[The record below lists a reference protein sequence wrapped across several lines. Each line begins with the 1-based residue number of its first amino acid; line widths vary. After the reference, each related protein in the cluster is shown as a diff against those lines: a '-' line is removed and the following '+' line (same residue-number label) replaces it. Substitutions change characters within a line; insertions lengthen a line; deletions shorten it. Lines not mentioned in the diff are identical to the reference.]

1 MTESW
6 VVIFTSTRI
15 AEDAEGYRAMAA
27 QMEALAHAQPGFI
40 SMRSVRGDDG
50 VGITVCYWE
59 SEQSIAAWKRNVDHA
74 SAQQQGKSTWYSD
87 YSVTIAKVERQYGSR
102 SPSTPNPRP
111 PPSKVSLG

>member
-6 VVIFTSTRI
+6 VVIFTSTRS
-15 AEDAEGYRAMAA
+15 AEDAAGYRAMAA

-40 SMRSVRGDDG
+40 SMQSVRGDDG

-74 SAQQQGKSTWYSD
+74 AAQQQGISTWYFD
-87 YSVTIAKVERQYGSR
+87 YRVIIAKVERQYGKRNS
-102 SPSTPNPRP
+102 SA
-111 PPSKVSLG
+111 K

>member
-6 VVIFTSTRI
+6 VVIFTSTRTS
-15 AEDAEGYRAMAA
+15 EDTDGYRAMAA
-27 QMEALAHAQPGFI
+27 QMEALAYAQLGFI
-40 SMRSVRGDDG
+40 SMQSVRRDDG

-87 YSVTIAKVERQYGSR
+87 YSVTIAKVERQYDKRNSFA
-102 SPSTPNPRP
+102 
-111 PPSKVSLG
+111 K

>member
-6 VVIFTSTRI
+6 VVIFTSTRT
-15 AEDAEGYRAMAA
+15 AEDAEGYRAMGA
-27 QMEALAHAQPGFI
+27 QMQELAHAQPGFI
-40 SMRSVRGDDG
+40 SMQSVRGDDG

-87 YSVTIAKVERQYGSR
+87 YGVTIAKVERQYGKHNSSAR
-102 SPSTPNPRP
+102 
-111 PPSKVSLG
+111 

>member
-6 VVIFTSTRI
+6 IVVFTSARTS
-15 AEDAEGYRAMAA
+15 EDADGYRAMAA
-27 QMEALAHAQPGFI
+27 QMEALAYAQPGFI
-40 SMRSVRGDDG
+40 SMQSVRGDDG

-87 YSVTIAKVERQYGSR
+87 YRVTIAKVERQYGKHI
-102 SPSTPNPRP
+102 PPTPKP
-111 PPSKVSLG
+111 

>member
-6 VVIFTSTRI
+6 VVIFTSTRT

-40 SMRSVRGDDG
+40 SMKSVRGDDG
-50 VGITVCYWE
+50 VGITVCYWK

-74 SAQQQGKSTWYSD
+74 AAQQQGKSTWYSD
-87 YSVTIAKVERQYGSR
+87 YSVTIAKVARQYGGR
-102 SPSTPNPRP
+102 SSSMPNT
-111 PPSKVSLG
+111 

>member
-6 VVIFTSTRI
+6 VVIFTSTRTS
-15 AEDAEGYRAMAA
+15 EDADGYRAMAA

-40 SMRSVRGDDG
+40 SMQSVRRDDG

-74 SAQQQGKSTWYSD
+74 SAQQQGKSTWYAD
-87 YSVTIAKVERQYGSR
+87 YSVTIAKVERQYGKR
-102 SPSTPNPRP
+102 RLSTQ
-111 PPSKVSLG
+111 

>member
-6 VVIFTSTRI
+6 VVIFTSTRTS
-15 AEDAEGYRAMAA
+15 EDADGYRAMAT

-40 SMRSVRGDDG
+40 SMQSVRSDDE

-59 SEQSIAAWKRNVDHA
+59 SEQSIVAWKRNVDHA

-102 SPSTPNPRP
+102 SASTPNP
-111 PPSKVSLG
+111 